1 MKKFHTIDW
10 SQRFS
15 LLQSLKDPRFKYFGE
30 RLIYQNEPESLPK
43 NDFDRIHIETAKRLL
58 SLEEENFTTIPMAE
72 QLIDNIRAEKDISSE
87 KLEYM
92 NEINEM
98 IKEMRIK
105 YEKAI
110 A

>member
-1 MKKFHTIDW
+1 M
-10 SQRFS
+10 
-15 LLQSLKDPRFKYFGE
+15 
-30 RLIYQNEPESLPK
+30 
-43 NDFDRIHIETAKRLL
+43 

-92 NEINEM
+92 NEIDEM

-105 YEKAI
+105 YEKAV
-110 A
+110 AWK

>member
-10 SQRFS
+10 SQRFP
-15 LLQSLKDPRFKYFGE
+15 LLQSLKDERFKYFGE
-30 RLIYQNEPESLPK
+30 RLIYQNQPESLPK
-43 NDFDRIHIETAKRLL
+43 KDFDRIHIETAKRLL
-58 SLEEENFTTIPMAE
+58 SLEEESFTTIPMAE